1 MFCVKCGHQI
11 NDDAKFCPECGS
23 SQSLA
28 SETKEEARDAIRELF
43 KYPEE
48 KQESIFRDEAYTYY
62 FIEEVQVDI

>member
-1 MFCVKCGHQI
+1 MPRKIYVIHI
-11 NDDAKFCPECGS
+11 CPEAADSHVWPDGYK
-23 SQSLA
+23 
-28 SETKEEARDAIRELF
+28 TKEEARDAIRELF